1 MALGRPMRFWS
12 PLPFVCATVAFI
24 LAGHLLTSGDRQDRS
39 EGFLLLGSG
48 LICFSIGCVC
58 RTSWGISFAHG
69 ARPESLAHERS
80 PDSLSPDVGHRS
92 E

>member
-1 MALGRPMRFWS
+1 MRFWS
-12 PLPFVCATVAFI
+12 PLPFVCAAVAFI

-39 EGFLLLGSG
+39 EGLVLFGSG

-58 RTSWGISFAHG
+58 RTSWGISFAQ
-69 ARPESLAHERS
+69 APRPGRS
-80 PDSLSPDVGHRS
+80 ILSENDPNRLSPDIEHHS

>member
-1 MALGRPMRFWS
+1 M
-12 PLPFVCATVAFI
+12 AFI

-39 EGFLLLGSG
+39 EGLVLLGSG

-58 RTSWGISFAHG
+58 RTSWGISFAKAPHTDPTTVG
-69 ARPESLAHERS
+69 PV
-80 PDSLSPDVGHRS
+80 PDALSSDVEHHS